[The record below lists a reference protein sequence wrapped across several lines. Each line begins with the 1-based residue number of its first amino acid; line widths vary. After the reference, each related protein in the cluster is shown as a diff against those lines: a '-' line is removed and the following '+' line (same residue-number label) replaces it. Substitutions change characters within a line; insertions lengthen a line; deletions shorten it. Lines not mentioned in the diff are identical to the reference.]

1 MLVVMQSQAT
11 GADSEICERIESL
24 GFRSHSVEGT
34 ERYAIAVTG
43 DLHDVESCGLEDM
56 PGVQQIIRI
65 SKPFSWSAGE

>member
-11 GADSEICERIESL
+11 REQIQKICERIESL

-43 DLHDVESCGLEDM
+43 DLHDV
-56 PGVQQIIRI
+56 
-65 SKPFSWSAGE
+65 